1 MLDIFGTQLSLIFTE
16 GGSAWHSAVT
26 ENNAAMSSWTKEKQC
41 KAFALH
47 CGEEQTDY
55 LAAMMIE

>member
-1 MLDIFGTQLSLIFTE
+1 
-16 GGSAWHSAVT
+16 
-26 ENNAAMSSWTKEKQC
+26 MSSWTKEKQC